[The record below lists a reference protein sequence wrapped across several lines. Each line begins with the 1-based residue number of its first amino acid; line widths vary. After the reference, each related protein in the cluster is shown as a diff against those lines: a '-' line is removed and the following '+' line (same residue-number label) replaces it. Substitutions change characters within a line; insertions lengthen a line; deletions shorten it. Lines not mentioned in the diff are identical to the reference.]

1 MTGGQQYVFGK
12 KLDEEYG
19 EGTAERILLESNQN
33 KKWSVPELEEK
44 CRYYRQKVNEIKAH
58 RGLE

>member
-1 MTGGQQYVFGK
+1 LTGGQQYVFSK
-12 KLDEEYG
+12 RLDEVYG

-33 KKWSVPELEEK
+33 KKWTVAELEEK
-44 CRYYRQKVNEIKAH
+44 VRYYRQKVNEIKAQ

>member
-12 KLDEEYG
+12 KLDEQYG
-19 EGTAERILLESNQN
+19 EGTAERILLLSNKT
-33 KKWSVPELEEK
+33 KKWTVEELEEK
-44 CRYYRQKVNEIKAH
+44 CRYYRRKVNEIKAH